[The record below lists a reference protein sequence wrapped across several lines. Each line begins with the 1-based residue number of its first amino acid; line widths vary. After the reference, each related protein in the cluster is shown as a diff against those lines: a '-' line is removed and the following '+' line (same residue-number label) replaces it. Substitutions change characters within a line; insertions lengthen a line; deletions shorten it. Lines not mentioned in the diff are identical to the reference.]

1 MSSELPEQ
9 TQGDRGSRPALDA
22 VLGTRGRLARIESLS
37 REAAAL
43 ALREARRA
51 DEIRKN
57 FAATVAALEAQL
69 QEKEG
74 ELRQRESGLGEQG
87 KSLEARIGDLENQLR
102 EKEELLQIRNAD
114 LHDLKSKLEEA
125 TTSAAAEAERAQ
137 EIQGRFEA
145 TVAALKAELGE
156 KEVLLKQNDIAC
168 KDMEESLARLEESL
182 VNQIRV
188 LESQLEEM
196 VQKNTSETSP
206 ETGKTKSPR
215 KSGSKAEES

>member
-1 MSSELPEQ
+1 MTSEFPEQ
-9 TQGDRGSRPALDA
+9 TQGDRGSRPVLDA
-22 VLGTRGRLARIESLS
+22 VLGTRARLSRIESLS

-43 ALREARRA
+43 AVREARRA
-51 DEIRKN
+51 DEIQKN

-114 LHDLKSKLEEA
+114 LHDLRSKLEEA
-125 TTSAAAEAERAQ
+125 TTSAAAEAKRAQ
-137 EIQGRFEA
+137 EIQGSFEA

-156 KEVLLKQNDIAC
+156 KEALLKQNDIAC
-168 KDMEESLARLEESL
+168 KDMEESLTGLEESL

-196 VQKNTSETSP
+196 VQKDASETSP
-206 ETGKTKSPR
+206 ETGKTESPR